1 MELVIQTIINGI
13 LVGGIYGCVGVGFS
27 LVWGVSNIINL
38 THGIFVIL
46 GAYIAFWLFTLYH
59 IDPFISIPISAAILF
74 LVGILV
80 QKFLLNYIVGTRSA
94 LGVFMSLI
102 LTFGLARVFENIMLL
117 SWKADWR
124 SVTTAYSGLSLSFWG
139 LNLPYI
145 RIAVFALGLVTA
157 FLLSA
162 FLKRTLT
169 GMAIQAVTFNIMG
182 AQIVG
187 IDLARIYIITFA
199 IGAAVA
205 GVAGCL
211 IALVYSFSPF
221 SSVPYLNWAFVVVVL
236 GGLGS
241 MYGAIIGGLILGVI
255 EAFTTVYVGPGYQ
268 QAIGFTILVLL
279 LIFRPQGL
287 FGKKFLK

>member
-102 LTFGLARVFENIMLL
+102 LTFGLARVFENIMVL

-124 SVTTAYSGLSLSFWG
+124 SITTAYSGLSLSFWG

>member
-59 IDPFISIPISAAILF
+59 IDPFISIPISAALLF

>member
-169 GMAIQAVTFNIMG
+169 GMAIQAVTFNITG